1 MYYLATGSSV
11 ISYKDDIMTFR
22 AARTLSKL
30 VFGAWCDLT
39 IRQQRRRVVVTVA
52 LCAYPAFM
60 VEEALLGRTEVPTIL
75 RVVAAAAIL
84 TIMFATLRRVVTYQN
99 ALARQPDVAL
109 DERQIRVRDRAYLV
123 AYRWFAL
130 AVLGCL
136 LVARIAVEVHVA
148 PGFWS
153 DLVPVFLWGALVYSI
168 VLPSAVVAWETPDS
182 ADDLDPDTLLGHG
195 V

>member
-1 MYYLATGSSV
+1 
-11 ISYKDDIMTFR
+11 MTQR
-22 AARTLSKL
+22 AGRRLTRL

-39 IRQQRRRVVVTVA
+39 VPQRRRRLVVTVA
-52 LCAYPAFM
+52 LSAYPAFM
-60 VEEALLGRTEVPTIL
+60 LEEALLGTTGVPTIL

-99 ALARQPDVAL
+99 ALARQPDAAL
-109 DERQIRVRDRAYLV
+109 DERQISVRDRAYLV

-148 PGFWS
+148 PGLWS
-153 DLVPVFLWGALVYSI
+153 DLIPAFLWGALLYS
-168 VLPSAVVAWETPDS
+168 VLLPSAVVAWETPDS
-182 ADDLDPDTLLGHG
+182 ADDLDPQTLRGHG
-195 V
+195 A